1 MGGCPLSRPGAR
13 TLGPAWRLV
22 VTALLL
28 ATPAPCVGRT
38 GARRATSFGSHKT
51 ANPVGQR
58 RYQYIYEYRSTPWGG
73 WLEHGICALGDSTR
87 PATFVGSV
95 VRIGYLLVGVY
106 GGGVFAGAARGSRG
120 SQFVLNSLCD
130 RVRDPFRVLER
141 RHGLVEIVER
151 GAVVGVL
158 RRGVGVRRTTR
169 RVTQLLSKPS

>member
-1 MGGCPLSRPGAR
+1 MPSG
-13 TLGPAWRLV
+13 TLR
-22 VTALLL
+22 
-28 ATPAPCVGRT
+28 
-38 GARRATSFGSHKT
+38 ARRRREWWYESAT
-51 ANPVGQR
+51 
-58 RYQYIYEYRSTPWGG
+58 Y
-73 WLEHGICALGDSTR
+73 
-87 PATFVGSV
+87 
-95 VRIGYLLVGVY
+95 LVGVY

-120 SQFVLNSLCD
+120 SQFVLNSLCG

>member
-1 MGGCPLSRPGAR
+1 M
-13 TLGPAWRLV
+13 
-22 VTALLL
+22 
-28 ATPAPCVGRT
+28 
-38 GARRATSFGSHKT
+38 
-51 ANPVGQR
+51 
-58 RYQYIYEYRSTPWGG
+58 STPWGG
-73 WLEHGICALGDSTR
+73 WLEHGICALGDSTC
-87 PATFVGSV
+87 PATLGAV

-120 SQFVLNSLCD
+120 SQFGFNRFCD

-169 RVTQLLSKPS
+169 VTQLLSKPS

>member
-1 MGGCPLSRPGAR
+1 MPSGTLRVRRRSLGAV
-13 TLGPAWRLV
+13 L
-22 VTALLL
+22 
-28 ATPAPCVGRT
+28 
-38 GARRATSFGSHKT
+38 
-51 ANPVGQR
+51 
-58 RYQYIYEYRSTPWGG
+58 
-73 WLEHGICALGDSTR
+73 
-87 PATFVGSV
+87 
-95 VRIGYLLVGVY
+95 RIGYLLVGVY

>member
-1 MGGCPLSRPGAR
+1 MPSGTLRVRRRSLGA
-13 TLGPAWRLV
+13 
-22 VTALLL
+22 
-28 ATPAPCVGRT
+28 
-38 GARRATSFGSHKT
+38 
-51 ANPVGQR
+51 
-58 RYQYIYEYRSTPWGG
+58 
-73 WLEHGICALGDSTR
+73 
-87 PATFVGSV
+87 V

-106 GGGVFAGAARGSRG
+106 GGGVFAGAARG

-169 RVTQLLSKPS
+169 VTQLLSKPS

>member
-1 MGGCPLSRPGAR
+1 MPSG
-13 TLGPAWRLV
+13 TLR
-22 VTALLL
+22 
-28 ATPAPCVGRT
+28 
-38 GARRATSFGSHKT
+38 ARRRWERWYESAT
-51 ANPVGQR
+51 
-58 RYQYIYEYRSTPWGG
+58 Y
-73 WLEHGICALGDSTR
+73 
-87 PATFVGSV
+87 
-95 VRIGYLLVGVY
+95 LVGVY
-106 GGGVFAGAARGSRG
+106 GGGIFAGAERGSRV

>member
-1 MGGCPLSRPGAR
+1 MPSG
-13 TLGPAWRLV
+13 TLRIRRRREWWYES
-22 VTALLL
+22 
-28 ATPAPCVGRT
+28 AT
-38 GARRATSFGSHKT
+38 
-51 ANPVGQR
+51 
-58 RYQYIYEYRSTPWGG
+58 Y
-73 WLEHGICALGDSTR
+73 
-87 PATFVGSV
+87 
-95 VRIGYLLVGVY
+95 LVGVY
-106 GGGVFAGAARGSRG
+106 GGGIFAGAARGSRG